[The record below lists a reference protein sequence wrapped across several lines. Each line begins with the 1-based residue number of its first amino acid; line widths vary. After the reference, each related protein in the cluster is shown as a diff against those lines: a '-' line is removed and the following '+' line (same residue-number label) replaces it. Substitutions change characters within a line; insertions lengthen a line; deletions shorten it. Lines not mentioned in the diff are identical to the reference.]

1 MPWTMPLLPS
11 LSRWLLAVAA
21 CCATSGCSLPPEPLR
36 TPPSPDALQHGEAT
50 IAAWQPRRARPT
62 VAVLAHP
69 EGTETTDFLVPHALL
84 QRSGVATVHAVA
96 PRAGR
101 IPLMPALEVEVDWDL
116 ARFDAQYPE
125 GADYVI
131 VPALHRSDDPAVLRW
146 LQKQHRQGATVLAIC
161 AGSLVLAQA
170 GLLDG
175 RGYTGHWWD
184 RETLRR
190 QARQAHFVP
199 DRRLW
204 MDQGV
209 GTTTGVSASLPATLA
224 LIDAIAPGM
233 GAHMA
238 REAGLAGWS
247 LGHASAAFAL
257 GPGDIWA
264 VVRNSALWWRHTSIP
279 IAVEDGMDDAALA
292 LVADA
297 WSRTYQ
303 SQAEAVAARAGPV
316 RLASGLPLYAR
327 TDAAEYL
334 RAAPMPASRHAR
346 QPAACALARSLS
358 AIAAHQGERTAGW
371 VAKQLEYLPPQ
382 EAAALQCSGFEE

>member
-1 MPWTMPLLPS
+1 MPSLPS
-11 LSRWLLAVAA
+11 LARWLLAVAA
-21 CCATSGCSLPPEPLR
+21 CFSAGGCGLPPEPLR
-36 TPPSPDALQHGEAT
+36 SPLPPAALQHEEAA
-50 IAAWQPRRARPT
+50 IAVQPRRHRPT

-101 IPLMPALEVEVDWDL
+101 IPLMPALEVEVGWDL

-190 QARQAHFVP
+190 QARRAHFVP

-204 MDQGV
+204 VDQGV
-209 GTTTGVSASLPATLA
+209 GTTTGVSASLPATLT

-238 REAGLAGWS
+238 REAGLAGWN
-247 LGHASAAFAL
+247 LGHASAPFAL
-257 GPGDIWA
+257 GPGDVWT

-279 IAVEDGMDDAALA
+279 IAVADGMDDAALA

-303 SQAEAVAARAGPV
+303 SRAEAVAAQAGPV
-316 RLASGLPLYAR
+316 RLASGLRLYAR
-327 TDAAEYL
+327 TDAADYQ
-334 RAAPMPASRHAR
+334 RAVPMPASRHAR
-346 QPAACALARSLS
+346 QPAACALAHSLA
-358 AIAAHQGERTAGW
+358 AIAEHQGERTAGW

-382 EAAALQCSGFEE
+382 EAAALQCSGFEK